1 MLCEPKR
8 GRVEACHEAEVG
20 TIVDNRAILAFSSLP
35 RIALRESPTHR
46 SPKRAYVHGH
56 PYLDGFVARR
66 GRATSAR
73 QVNLGKD
80 GEDGEDGECT
90 TGTPQSVFT
99 GN

>member
-1 MLCEPKR
+1 M
-8 GRVEACHEAEVG
+8 G
-20 TIVDNRAILAFSSLP
+20 TIVDNRRSTIAILAFSSLP

-80 GEDGEDGECT
+80 GEDGKDGKDGKDGEDGEDGECT